1 MEAVMKKLVLL
12 TLACSW
18 LLIVLAPGAS
28 SAQEVGLKITI
39 PFDFNVAEQ
48 VLPAGDYLIL
58 APGGQKLRILGPSR
72 TSALALTNHV
82 SGPRPSGPG
91 PGFVVFN
98 CYGERC
104 FLARFWTARTDT
116 GQEVLKS
123 STEKKLASQKEMVAT
138 ITLRGKPY

>member
-18 LLIVLAPGAS
+18 LVIVLASVPS
-28 SAQEVGLKITI
+28 RAQEVGLKVTI

-58 APGGQKLRILGPSR
+58 APAGQKLGILGPNGA
-72 TSALALTNHV
+72 SALAVTNQV
-82 SGPRPSGPG
+82 SGYQPGG

-116 GQEVLKS
+116 GQELLKS
-123 STEKKLASQKEMVAT
+123 NLEKKVASEGAELALM
-138 ITLRGKPY
+138 TLRARP

>member
-1 MEAVMKKLVLL
+1 MKRLVLL

-18 LLIVLAPGAS
+18 LVIVLAPVPSG
-28 SAQEVGLKITI
+28 AQEVALKVTI

-48 VLPAGDYLIL
+48 VLPAGDYLIQ
-58 APGGQKLRILGPSR
+58 APAGQKLRILGPNGAA
-72 TSALALTNHV
+72 ALAVTNQV
-82 SGPRPSGPG
+82 SGSRPSG

-116 GQEVLKS
+116 GQELLKS
-123 STEKKLASQKEMVAT
+123 NLEKEIASKGAELALM
-138 ITLRGKPY
+138 TLRARP